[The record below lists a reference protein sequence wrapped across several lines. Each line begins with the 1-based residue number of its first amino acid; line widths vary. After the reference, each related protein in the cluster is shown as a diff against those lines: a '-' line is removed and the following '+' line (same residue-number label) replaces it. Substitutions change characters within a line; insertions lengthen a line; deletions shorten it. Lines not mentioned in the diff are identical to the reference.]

1 MATAPPFPISTA
13 AAAGAAN
20 PALVW
25 ESERGLG
32 YVGNLGYGEEERS
45 IRWPWIDWVEEII
58 YICDYGS
65 CCHS

>member
-32 YVGNLGYGEEERS
+32 YVGNLGYGEKERS
-45 IRWPWIDWVEEII
+45 VRWSGRLIEWRK
-58 YICDYGS
+58 
-65 CCHS
+65 